1 MSAPLYLFK
10 PNLVIIIMFKSKS
23 FVKYF
28 WRILC
33 LYEIFR
39 SMFYAALRQS
49 SLSSHFHVK
58 C

>member
-33 LYEIFR
+33 L
-39 SMFYAALRQS
+39 
-49 SLSSHFHVK
+49 
-58 C
+58 